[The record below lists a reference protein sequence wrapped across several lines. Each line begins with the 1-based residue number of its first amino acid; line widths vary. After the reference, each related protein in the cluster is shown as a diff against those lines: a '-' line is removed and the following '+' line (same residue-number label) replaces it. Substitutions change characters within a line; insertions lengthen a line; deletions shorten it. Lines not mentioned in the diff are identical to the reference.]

1 MRQNSPLV
9 FAIGAIL
16 TLIGVLATM
25 AALNFDPS
33 IWVGSGVFVLL
44 LWFLGYQSS
53 RKKTRTVFR

>member
-25 AALNFDPS
+25 AALDFGPS
-33 IWVGSGVFVLL
+33 VWVGSGVFVVL

>member
-1 MRQNSPLV
+1 MRQTSPLV

-16 TLIGVLATM
+16 TLMGVLATM

-33 IWVGSGVFVLL
+33 VWVGSGVFVVL
-44 LWFLGYQSS
+44 LWFWGYQSS